1 MPTTA
6 TAEPRSKEIKRL
18 PQPKLLTYD
27 DYARLTPPESGNYEL
42 HNGKII
48 FIASPLTP
56 HQMASSN
63 LHTELGYFIKQHK
76 LGRLFSAPMDVRFT
90 PNDVVQPDL
99 FFIKNEESS
108 IIQRII
114 EGAPNLIVEIKSD
127 GNTQKEMVYKKY
139 LYEMGKV
146 QEYWIIYPNKKTV
159 RQYEL
164 IDDELHHV
172 RTLSINDT
180 LKSLVLTDFTMPVS
194 AIFE

>member
-127 GNTQKEMVYKKY
+127 GNTPKRNG
-139 LYEMGKV
+139 L
-146 QEYWIIYPNKKTV
+146 
-159 RQYEL
+159 
-164 IDDELHHV
+164 
-172 RTLSINDT
+172 
-180 LKSLVLTDFTMPVS
+180 
-194 AIFE
+194 